1 MPARSRSAG
10 RGFSGI
16 SVPVVALVGVVLVSL
31 NLRTAVTS
39 LSPLLG
45 VIDAEIGLG
54 AAGMGLLGM
63 VPTAMFAVWGVLT
76 PVVLRRMGLEAL
88 TVLAMAA
95 AAIGQVLRAVAHDP
109 WVMGAGSLIALAG
122 MGIGNVVAPP
132 LVKKYFPR
140 HVAAVS
146 MAYITGLQLGTVV
159 PALVAVPVEEAAGWR
174 VSIGWWAA
182 LAVVAAIPW
191 VIEILRPGV
200 PTGVITPVDTASAGT
215 APADTADAVTATDP
229 AATDAAATASASAH
243 SAAAQPQRIRPWRSP
258 VGVAL
263 ALFFGTNSLS
273 TYAFFTWLP
282 AVAESIGMS
291 RAEGGLALAVY
302 SAIGLI
308 AALVVPWAAGRF
320 EDPYAVVVV
329 SVVAYLAGF
338 AGLLWAPG
346 VAPWLWICLLGVGPS
361 TFPLCLTLINLRT
374 RTEAGSAALSG
385 FAQGVGYTAACLGP
399 IVFGILLDGPG
410 LGAGLGFLTGVLAV
424 MTVVSRTAC
433 RPIMLE
439 DTLR

>member
-1 MPARSRSAG
+1 MTPRSPRASSRPGALA
-10 RGFSGI
+10 F
-16 SVPVVALVGVVLVSL
+16 PLAALVGVVLVSL

-76 PVVLRRMGLEAL
+76 PIVLRRVGLEIL
-88 TVLAMAA
+88 TVLAMVAA
-95 AAIGQVLRAVAHDP
+95 AVGQLIRAAAHDP

-174 VSIGWWAA
+174 VSIGWWAV

-191 VIEILRPGV
+191 IVEIVRPGT
-200 PTGVITPVDTASAGT
+200 PTDSPRATGSPR
-215 APADTADAVTATDP
+215 PADGSTGSAPTSAP
-229 AATDAAATASASAH
+229 GGSAATPTR
-243 SAAAQPQRIRPWRSP
+243 RIRPWRSP

-263 ALFFGTNSLS
+263 ALFFGTNSLC

-282 AVAESIGMS
+282 AVAESIGMT

-302 SAIGLI
+302 SAIGLV

-329 SVVAYLAGF
+329 SVVSYLAGF

-346 VAPWLWICLLGVGPS
+346 AAWVWICLLGVGPS

-374 RTEAGSAALSG
+374 RTQAGSAALSG
-385 FAQGVGYTAACLGP
+385 FSQGVGYTAASLGP
-399 IVFGILLDGPG
+399 LVFGMLFDGPG
-410 LGAGLGFLTGVLAV
+410 LGAGLAFLTVVLAI

-433 RPIMLE
+433 RPNMLE

>member
-1 MPARSRSAG
+1 MSPGSVRADARGGALA
-10 RGFSGI
+10 F
-16 SVPVVALVGVVLVSL
+16 PVVALVGVVLVSL

-54 AAGMGLLGM
+54 TGGMGLLGM
-63 VPTAMFAVWGVLT
+63 VPTAMFALWGVLT
-76 PVVLRRMGLEAL
+76 PIALRRSSLEML

-95 AAIGQVLRAVAHDP
+95 AAAGQVLRALADDP

-174 VSIGWWAA
+174 VSIGWWAV
-182 LAVVAAIPW
+182 LAVVAAVPW
-191 VIEILRPGV
+191 IVEILRR
-200 PTGVITPVDTASAGT
+200 DT
-215 APADTADAVTATDP
+215 VTAGPEAGRNGDGSTP
-229 AATDAAATASASAH
+229 TT
-243 SAAAQPQRIRPWRSP
+243 RIRPWRSP

-263 ALFFGTNSLS
+263 ALFFGTNSLC

-282 AVAESIGMS
+282 AVAETIGMTRS
-291 RAEGGLALAVY
+291 EAGFALAVY

-308 AALVVPWAAGRF
+308 SALVVPWVAGRF

-329 SVVAYLAGF
+329 AVVCSLAGF
-338 AGLLWAPG
+338 AGLLWAPDAA
-346 VAPWLWICLLGVGPS
+346 VWLWICLLGVGPS

-374 RTEAGSAALSG
+374 RTQAGSAALSG
-385 FAQGVGYTAACLGP
+385 FSQGVGYTAACLGP
-399 IVFGILLDGPG
+399 IVFGVLFSGPG
-410 LGAGLGFLTGVLAV
+410 LGAALAFLTVVLVV
-424 MTVVSRTAC
+424 MSVVARTAC
-433 RPIMLE
+433 RPRMLE

>member
-1 MPARSRSAG
+1 MTPRSPRASSRQGALA
-10 RGFSGI
+10 F
-16 SVPVVALVGVVLVSL
+16 PLVALVGVVLVSL

-76 PVVLRRMGLEAL
+76 PIVLRRVGLEML
-88 TVLAMAA
+88 TVLAMVAA
-95 AAIGQVLRAVAHDP
+95 AVGQLIRAAAHDP

-174 VSIGWWAA
+174 VSIGWWAV

-191 VIEILRPGV
+191 IVEIVRPGV
-200 PTGVITPVDTASAGT
+200 PTDSPRATGSPR
-215 APADTADAVTATDP
+215 PADGSTGSAPTSAP
-229 AATDAAATASASAH
+229 GGSAATPTR
-243 SAAAQPQRIRPWRSP
+243 RIRPWRSP

-263 ALFFGTNSLS
+263 ALFFGTNSLC

-282 AVAESIGMS
+282 AVAESIGMT

-302 SAIGLI
+302 SAIGLV

-329 SVVAYLAGF
+329 SVVSYLAGF

-346 VAPWLWICLLGVGPS
+346 AAWVWICLLGVGPS

-374 RTEAGSAALSG
+374 RTQAGSAALSG
-385 FAQGVGYTAACLGP
+385 FSQGVGYTAASLGP
-399 IVFGILLDGPG
+399 LVFGMLFDGPG
-410 LGAGLGFLTGVLAV
+410 LGAGLAFLTVVLAI

-433 RPIMLE
+433 RPNMLE

>member
-1 MPARSRSAG
+1 MNARSPRAG
-10 RGFSGI
+10 SRRGAVTF
-16 SVPVVALVGVVLVSL
+16 PLVAFVGVVLVSL

-54 AAGMGLLGM
+54 TAGMGLLGM
-63 VPTAMFAVWGVLT
+63 IPTLMFAVWGVIT
-76 PVVLRRMGLEAL
+76 PMVLRRVGLELL
-88 TVLAMAA
+88 TVLAMVAA
-95 AAIGQVLRAVAHDP
+95 AVGQVIRALAHDP
-109 WVMGAGSLIALAG
+109 WLMGAGSLVALAG

-174 VSIGWWAA
+174 VSIGWWAV
-182 LAVVAAIPW
+182 LAVVAAVPW
-191 VIEILRPGV
+191 VVEILRPG
-200 PTGVITPVDTASAGT
+200 TPIGAPRPAPDAVSAGGGSEA
-215 APADTADAVTATDP
+215 APAR
-229 AATDAAATASASAH
+229 
-243 SAAAQPQRIRPWRSP
+243 RIRPWRSP

-263 ALFFGTNSLS
+263 ALFFGTNSLC

-282 AVAESIGMS
+282 AVAESIGMT

-302 SAIGLI
+302 SAIGLV
-308 AALVVPWAAGRF
+308 AALAVPYIAGRF

-329 SVVAYLAGF
+329 SVVSYLGAF
-338 AGLLWAPG
+338 AGLLWAPDL
-346 VAPWLWICLLGVGPS
+346 APWLWICLLGVGPS

-374 RTEAGSAALSG
+374 RTQAGSAALSG
-385 FAQGVGYTAACLGP
+385 FSQGVGYTAACLGP
-399 IVFGILLDGPG
+399 IVFGVLFDGPG
-410 LGAGLGFLTGVLAV
+410 LASGLAFLTVVLLL
-424 MTVVSRTAC
+424 MLVVSRTAC
-433 RPIMLE
+433 RPNMLE

>member
-1 MPARSRSAG
+1 MNARSSD
-10 RGFSGI
+10 RGTGGGPLA
-16 SVPVVALVGVVLVSL
+16 VPLVALAGVVLVSL

-76 PVVLRRMGLEAL
+76 PVVLRRVGLEML
-88 TVLAMAA
+88 TVLAMLAA
-95 AAIGQVLRAVAHDP
+95 ALGQLVRAAAQDP
-109 WVMGAGSLIALAG
+109 FVMGIGSLVALAG

-182 LAVVAAIPW
+182 LAVVAAVPW
-191 VIEILRPGV
+191 VVEILRPGT
-200 PTGVITPVDTASAGT
+200 PTRSLRTTAEGTPGASPAT
-215 APADTADAVTATDP
+215 APATAP
-229 AATDAAATASASAH
+229 A
-243 SAAAQPQRIRPWRSP
+243 QRIRPWRSP

-263 ALFFGTNSLS
+263 ALFFGTNSLC

-282 AVAESIGMS
+282 AVAESIGMT

-302 SAIGLI
+302 SAIGLV
-308 AALVVPWAAGRF
+308 AALVVPWVAGRF

-329 SVVAYLAGF
+329 SVVSYLAGF

-374 RTEAGSAALSG
+374 RTQAGSAALSG
-385 FAQGVGYTAACLGP
+385 FSQGVGYTAACLGP
-399 IVFGILLDGPG
+399 IVFGVLLDGPG
-410 LGAGLGFLTGVLAV
+410 LATGLGFLTVVLAV
-424 MTVVSRTAC
+424 MTVVSRKVC
-433 RPIMLE
+433 RPVMLE

>member
-1 MPARSRSAG
+1 MSPDAPRTAALRETVAFPA
-10 RGFSGI
+10 
-16 SVPVVALVGVVLVSL
+16 VALVGVILVSL

-54 AAGMGLLGM
+54 ASGMGLLGM
-63 VPTAMFAVWGVLT
+63 VPTAMFAAWGVLT
-76 PVVLRRMGLEAL
+76 PIVLRRWGLEAV
-88 TVLAMAA
+88 TVAAMGAA
-95 AAIGQVLRAVAHDP
+95 AAGQVIRALAHDP
-109 WVMGAGSLIALAG
+109 WIMGAGSLIALAG

-182 LAVVAAIPW
+182 LAVVAAVPW
-191 VIEILRPGV
+191 IVQILRPGV
-200 PTGVITPVDTASAGT
+200 PTGTPGSGAGSGTGSAGST
-215 APADTADAVTATDP
+215 TPA
-229 AATDAAATASASAH
+229 
-243 SAAAQPQRIRPWRSP
+243 QKIRPWRSP

-263 ALFFGTNSLS
+263 ALFFGTNSLC

-282 AVAESIGMS
+282 AVAESIGMT

-302 SAIGLI
+302 SAIGLV

-320 EDPYAVVVV
+320 EDPYPVVVV

-338 AGLLWAPG
+338 AGLLWAPD
-346 VAPWLWICLLGVGPS
+346 VAPWVWICLLGVGPS

-374 RTEAGSAALSG
+374 RTQAGSAALSG
-385 FAQGVGYTAACLGP
+385 FSQGVGYTAACLGP
-399 IVFGILLDGPG
+399 IVFGVLLDGPG
-410 LGAGLGFLTGVLAV
+410 LAAGIGFLTAVLAV

-433 RPIMLE
+433 RPVMLE

>member
-1 MPARSRSAG
+1 MNGRSSRAG
-10 RGFSGI
+10 SPSGALAF
-16 SVPVVALVGVVLVSL
+16 PVVALLGVVLVSL

-54 AAGMGLLGM
+54 TGGMGLLGM
-63 VPTAMFAVWGVLT
+63 VPTAMFALWGVLT
-76 PVVLRRMGLEAL
+76 PIVLRRMGLELL
-88 TVLAMAA
+88 TVLAMTAA
-95 AAIGQVLRAVAHDP
+95 AAGQVLRALAHDP
-109 WVMGAGSLIALAG
+109 WVMGVGSLVALAG

-174 VSIGWWAA
+174 VSIGWWAV
-182 LAVVAAIPW
+182 LAMVAAVPW
-191 VIEILRPGV
+191 VVEILRG
-200 PTGVITPVDTASAGT
+200 GSDTAGPPAVGAVGGT
-215 APADTADAVTATDP
+215 GPA
-229 AATDAAATASASAH
+229 
-243 SAAAQPQRIRPWRSP
+243 QRVRPWRSP
-258 VGVAL
+258 VGLAL
-263 ALFFGTNSLS
+263 ALFFGTNSLC

-282 AVAESIGMS
+282 AVAESIGMT

-320 EDPYAVVVV
+320 EDPYPVVVV
-329 SVVAYLAGF
+329 SVVCYLAGF

-346 VAPWLWICLLGVGPS
+346 AAPWVWICLLGVGPS

-374 RTEAGSAALSG
+374 RTQAGSAALSG
-385 FAQGVGYTAACLGP
+385 FSQGVGYTAASLGP
-399 IVFGILLDGPG
+399 LVFGFLLSGPG
-410 LGAGLGFLTGVLAV
+410 LGGGLAFLTVVLAV
-424 MTVVSRTAC
+424 MCVVGRIAC
-433 RPIMLE
+433 RPRMLE

>member
-1 MPARSRSAG
+1 MNARSPRAG
-10 RGFSGI
+10 SRRGAVTF
-16 SVPVVALVGVVLVSL
+16 PLVAFVGVVLVSL

-54 AAGMGLLGM
+54 TAGMGLLGM
-63 VPTAMFAVWGVLT
+63 IPTLMFAVWGVIT
-76 PVVLRRMGLEAL
+76 PMVLRRVGLELL
-88 TVLAMAA
+88 TVLAMVAA
-95 AAIGQVLRAVAHDP
+95 AVGQVIRALAHDP
-109 WVMGAGSLIALAG
+109 WLMGAGSLVALAG

-174 VSIGWWAA
+174 VSIGWWAV
-182 LAVVAAIPW
+182 LAVIAAVPW
-191 VIEILRPGV
+191 VVEILRPGTPTDAGAPATGA
-200 PTGVITPVDTASAGT
+200 PTGDPRPATGEASAGGGAGAATAT
-215 APADTADAVTATDP
+215 APAR
-229 AATDAAATASASAH
+229 
-243 SAAAQPQRIRPWRSP
+243 RIRPWRSP

-263 ALFFGTNSLS
+263 ALFFGTNSLC

-282 AVAESIGMS
+282 AVAESIGMT

-302 SAIGLI
+302 SAIGLV
-308 AALVVPWAAGRF
+308 AALAVPYIAGRF

-329 SVVAYLAGF
+329 SVVSYLGAF
-338 AGLLWAPG
+338 AGLLWAPDL
-346 VAPWLWICLLGVGPS
+346 APWLWICLLGVGPS

-374 RTEAGSAALSG
+374 RTQAGSAALSG
-385 FAQGVGYTAACLGP
+385 FSQGVGYTAACLGP
-399 IVFGILLDGPG
+399 IVFGVLFDGPG
-410 LGAGLGFLTGVLAV
+410 LASGLAFLTVVLLL
-424 MTVVSRTAC
+424 MLVVSRTAC
-433 RPIMLE
+433 RPTMLE

>member
-1 MPARSRSAG
+1 MTPRSPRASSRQGALA
-10 RGFSGI
+10 F
-16 SVPVVALVGVVLVSL
+16 PLVALVGVVLVSL

-76 PVVLRRMGLEAL
+76 PIVLRRVGLEML
-88 TVLAMAA
+88 TVLAMVAA
-95 AAIGQVLRAVAHDP
+95 AVGQLIRAAAHDP

-174 VSIGWWAA
+174 VSIGWWAV

-191 VIEILRPGV
+191 IVEVVRPGV
-200 PTGVITPVDTASAGT
+200 PTDSPRATGSPR
-215 APADTADAVTATDP
+215 PADGSTGSAPTSAPTSAP
-229 AATDAAATASASAH
+229 GGSAATPTR
-243 SAAAQPQRIRPWRSP
+243 RIRPWRSP

-263 ALFFGTNSLS
+263 ALFFGTNSLC

-282 AVAESIGMS
+282 AVAESIGMT

-329 SVVAYLAGF
+329 SVVSYLAGF

-346 VAPWLWICLLGVGPS
+346 AAWVWICLLGVGPS

-374 RTEAGSAALSG
+374 RTQAGSAALSG
-385 FAQGVGYTAACLGP
+385 FSQGVGYTAASLGP
-399 IVFGILLDGPG
+399 LVFGMLFDGPG
-410 LGAGLGFLTGVLAV
+410 LGAGLAFLTVVLAI

-433 RPIMLE
+433 RPNMLE

>member
-1 MPARSRSAG
+1 MNTRSPRAG
-10 RGFSGI
+10 SRRDAVTF
-16 SVPVVALVGVVLVSL
+16 PLVAFVGVVLVSL

-63 VPTAMFAVWGVLT
+63 IPTLMFAVWGVLT
-76 PVVLRRMGLEAL
+76 PMVLRRVGLELL
-88 TVLAMAA
+88 TVLAMIAA
-95 AAIGQVLRAVAHDP
+95 AVGQVIRALAHDP
-109 WVMGAGSLIALAG
+109 WLMGAGSLVALAG

-174 VSIGWWAA
+174 VSIGWWAV
-182 LAVVAAIPW
+182 LAVVATVPW
-191 VIEILRPGV
+191 VVEILRPGT
-200 PTGVITPVDTASAGT
+200 PTDAPRPAAGT
-215 APADTADAVTATDP
+215 PTDAPRPAAGTPTAAAPAR
-229 AATDAAATASASAH
+229 
-243 SAAAQPQRIRPWRSP
+243 RIRPWRSP

-263 ALFFGTNSLS
+263 ALFFGTNSLC

-282 AVAESIGMS
+282 AVAESIGMT

-302 SAIGLI
+302 SAIGLV
-308 AALVVPWAAGRF
+308 AALAVPYIAGRF

-329 SVVAYLAGF
+329 SVVSYLGAF
-338 AGLLWAPG
+338 AGLLWAPDL
-346 VAPWLWICLLGVGPS
+346 APWLWICLLGVGPS

-374 RTEAGSAALSG
+374 RTQAGSAALSG
-385 FAQGVGYTAACLGP
+385 FSQGVGYTAACLGP
-399 IVFGILLDGPG
+399 IVFGMLLDGPG
-410 LGAGLGFLTGVLAV
+410 LASGLAFLTVVLLL
-424 MTVVSRTAC
+424 MLIVSRTAC
-433 RPIMLE
+433 RPNMLE

>member
-1 MPARSRSAG
+1 MTPRSPRASSRQGALA
-10 RGFSGI
+10 F
-16 SVPVVALVGVVLVSL
+16 PLVALVGVVLVSL

-76 PVVLRRMGLEAL
+76 PIVLRRVGLEML
-88 TVLAMAA
+88 TVLAMVAA
-95 AAIGQVLRAVAHDP
+95 AVGQLIRAAAHDP

-174 VSIGWWAA
+174 VSIGWWAV

-191 VIEILRPGV
+191 IVEVVRPGV
-200 PTGVITPVDTASAGT
+200 PTDSPRATGSPR
-215 APADTADAVTATDP
+215 PADGSTGSAPTSAPTSAP
-229 AATDAAATASASAH
+229 GGSAATPT
-243 SAAAQPQRIRPWRSP
+243 RRLRPWRSP

-263 ALFFGTNSLS
+263 ALFFGTNSLC

-282 AVAESIGMS
+282 AVAESIGMT

-302 SAIGLI
+302 SAIGLV

-329 SVVAYLAGF
+329 SVVSYLAGF

-346 VAPWLWICLLGVGPS
+346 AAWVWICLLGVGPS

-374 RTEAGSAALSG
+374 RTQAGSAALSG
-385 FAQGVGYTAACLGP
+385 FSQGVGYTAASLGP
-399 IVFGILLDGPG
+399 LVFGMLFDGPG
-410 LGAGLGFLTGVLAV
+410 LGAGLAFLTVVLAI

-433 RPIMLE
+433 RPNMLE

>member
-1 MPARSRSAG
+1 MSSRPGNAAQRSG
-10 RGFSGI
+10 RVA
-16 SVPVVALVGVVLVSL
+16 VPVMALVGVILVSL

-39 LSPLLG
+39 ISPLLS

-76 PVVLRRMGLEAL
+76 PIALRRVGLEAL
-88 TVLAMAA
+88 TIVAMAA
-95 AAIGQVLRAVAHDP
+95 AAIGQLVRAVAHDP
-109 WVMGAGSLIALAG
+109 WVMGAGSIIALAG

-140 HVAAVS
+140 HVATVS

-174 VSIGWWAA
+174 VSIGWWAV
-182 LAVVAAIPW
+182 LAVVAAVPW
-191 VIEILRPGV
+191 VIEVVRPGT
-200 PTGVITPVDTASAGT
+200 PTGSPPGATGATGDATSAT
-215 APADTADAVTATDP
+215 P
-229 AATDAAATASASAH
+229 AATPAATPGGATGGAPGAPGG
-243 SAAAQPQRIRPWRSP
+243 AVATAPQRIRPWRSP
-258 VGVAL
+258 VGIAL
-263 ALFFGTNSLS
+263 ALFFGTNSLG

-282 AVAESIGMS
+282 AVAESIGMT

-308 AALVVPWAAGRF
+308 AALVVPFVAGRVD
-320 EDPYAVVVV
+320 DPYIVVVV
-329 SVVAYLAGF
+329 SVASYLAGF
-338 AGLLWAPG
+338 AGLLWAPDL
-346 VAPWLWICLLGVGPS
+346 APWVWICLLGVGPS

-385 FAQGVGYTAACLGP
+385 FSQGVGYTAACLGP
-399 IVFGILLDGPG
+399 IVFGMLLDGPG
-410 LGAGLGFLTGVLAV
+410 LGAGLGFLTAVLAV
-424 MTVVSRTAC
+424 MTVVARTAC
-433 RPIMLE
+433 RPVMLE

>member
-1 MPARSRSAG
+1 MTPRSPRASSRQGALA
-10 RGFSGI
+10 F
-16 SVPVVALVGVVLVSL
+16 PLVALVGVVLVSL

-76 PVVLRRMGLEAL
+76 PIVLRRVGLEML
-88 TVLAMAA
+88 TVLAMVAA
-95 AAIGQVLRAVAHDP
+95 AVGQLIRAAAHDP

-174 VSIGWWAA
+174 VSIGWWAV

-191 VIEILRPGV
+191 IVEVVRPGV
-200 PTGVITPVDTASAGT
+200 PTDSPRATGSPRPAGG
-215 APADTADAVTATDP
+215 PTD
-229 AATDAAATASASAH
+229 
-243 SAAAQPQRIRPWRSP
+243 SAAASAPDGSAATPTRRIRPWRSP

-263 ALFFGTNSLS
+263 ALFFGTNSLC

-282 AVAESIGMS
+282 AVAESIGMT

-302 SAIGLI
+302 SAIGLV

-329 SVVAYLAGF
+329 SVVSYLAGF

-346 VAPWLWICLLGVGPS
+346 AAWVWICLLGVGPS

-374 RTEAGSAALSG
+374 RTQAGSAALSG
-385 FAQGVGYTAACLGP
+385 FSQGVGYTAASLGP
-399 IVFGILLDGPG
+399 LVFGMLFDGPG
-410 LGAGLGFLTGVLAV
+410 LGAGLAFLTVVLAI

-433 RPIMLE
+433 RPNMLE

>member
-1 MPARSRSAG
+1 MSPDAPRTAALRETVA
-10 RGFSGI
+10 F
-16 SVPVVALVGVVLVSL
+16 PVVALVGVILVSL

-54 AAGMGLLGM
+54 ASGMGLLGM
-63 VPTAMFAVWGVLT
+63 VPTAMFAAWGVLT
-76 PVVLRRMGLEAL
+76 PIVLRRWGLEAV
-88 TVLAMAA
+88 TVAAMGAA
-95 AAIGQVLRAVAHDP
+95 AAGQVIRALAHDP
-109 WVMGAGSLIALAG
+109 WIMGAGSLIALAG

-182 LAVVAAIPW
+182 LAVVAAVPW
-191 VIEILRPGV
+191 IVQILRPGV
-200 PTGVITPVDTASAGT
+200 PTGTPGSGAGSGTGSAGST
-215 APADTADAVTATDP
+215 TPA
-229 AATDAAATASASAH
+229 
-243 SAAAQPQRIRPWRSP
+243 QKIRPWRSP

-263 ALFFGTNSLS
+263 ALFFGTNSLC

-282 AVAESIGMS
+282 AVAESIGMT

-302 SAIGLI
+302 SAIGLV

-320 EDPYAVVVV
+320 EDPYPVVVV

-338 AGLLWAPG
+338 AGLLWAPD
-346 VAPWLWICLLGVGPS
+346 VAPWVWICLLGVGPS

-374 RTEAGSAALSG
+374 RTQAGSAALSG
-385 FAQGVGYTAACLGP
+385 FSQGVGYTAACLGP
-399 IVFGILLDGPG
+399 IVFGVLLDGPG
-410 LGAGLGFLTGVLAV
+410 LAAGIGFLTAVLAV

-433 RPIMLE
+433 RPVMLE

>member
-1 MPARSRSAG
+1 MSPGAPRTDSLRDAVA
-10 RGFSGI
+10 F
-16 SVPVVALVGVVLVSL
+16 PVVALVGVILVSL

-54 AAGMGLLGM
+54 SSGMGLLGM
-63 VPTAMFAVWGVLT
+63 VPTAMFAAWGVLT
-76 PVVLRRMGLEAL
+76 PIVLRRWGLEAV
-88 TVLAMAA
+88 TVVAMVAA
-95 AAIGQVLRAVAHDP
+95 AVGQVVRALAHDP

-146 MAYITGLQLGTVV
+146 MVYITGLQLGTVV

-182 LAVVAAIPW
+182 LAVVAAVPW
-191 VIEILRPGV
+191 IVQILRPGV
-200 PTGVITPVDTASAGT
+200 RTGTPGAGTGSGTGAGSAG
-215 APADTADAVTATDP
+215 
-229 AATDAAATASASAH
+229 SAM
-243 SAAAQPQRIRPWRSP
+243 PVERIRPWRSP

-263 ALFFGTNSLS
+263 ALFFGTNSLC

-282 AVAESIGMS
+282 AVAESIGMT

-302 SAIGLI
+302 SAIGLV

-320 EDPYAVVVV
+320 EDPYPVVVV

-346 VAPWLWICLLGVGPS
+346 VAPWVWICLLGVGPS

-374 RTEAGSAALSG
+374 RTQAGSAALSG

-399 IVFGILLDGPG
+399 IVFGMLLDGPG
-410 LGAGLGFLTGVLAV
+410 LAAGIGFLTVVLAV

-433 RPIMLE
+433 RPVMLE

>member
-1 MPARSRSAG
+1 MVAT
-10 RGFSGI
+10 
-16 SVPVVALVGVVLVSL
+16 PVLALVGVVLVSL

-54 AAGMGLLGM
+54 AVGMGLLGM
-63 VPTAMFAVWGVLT
+63 IPTAMFAVWGVLT
-76 PVVLRRMGLEAL
+76 PLVLRRMGLEAV
-88 TVLAMAA
+88 TVVAMAA
-95 AAIGQVLRAVAHDP
+95 AAVGQVIRAVAQDP
-109 WVMGAGSLIALAG
+109 WVMGAGSIIALAG

-140 HVAAVS
+140 HVALVS

-174 VSIGWWAA
+174 VSIGWWAV

-191 VIEILRPGV
+191 VIEILKPG
-200 PTGVITPVDTASAGT
+200 TPALIAADADAG
-215 APADTADAVTATDP
+215 APADSGSPADAGP
-229 AATDAAATASASAH
+229 AAGPTGPAAAT
-243 SAAAQPQRIRPWRSP
+243 PQRIRPWRSP

-308 AALVVPWAAGRF
+308 AALLVPWVAGRF

-329 SVVAYLAGF
+329 SVAAYLAGF

-399 IVFGILLDGPG
+399 IVFGMLLDGPG
-410 LGAGLGFLTGVLAV
+410 LAAGLGFLTAVLAV

>member
-1 MPARSRSAG
+1 MTPRSPRASSRQGALA
-10 RGFSGI
+10 F
-16 SVPVVALVGVVLVSL
+16 PLVALVGVVLVSL

-76 PVVLRRMGLEAL
+76 PIVLRRVGLEML
-88 TVLAMAA
+88 TVLAMVAA
-95 AAIGQVLRAVAHDP
+95 AVGQLIRAAAHDP

-159 PALVAVPVEEAAGWR
+159 PALVAVPVDEAAGWR
-174 VSIGWWAA
+174 VSIGWWAV

-191 VIEILRPGV
+191 IVEVVRPGV
-200 PTGVITPVDTASAGT
+200 PTDSPRATGSPR
-215 APADTADAVTATDP
+215 PADGSTGSAPTSAPTSAP
-229 AATDAAATASASAH
+229 GGSAATPTR
-243 SAAAQPQRIRPWRSP
+243 RIRPWRSP

-263 ALFFGTNSLS
+263 ALFFGTNSLC

-282 AVAESIGMS
+282 AVAESIGMT

-302 SAIGLI
+302 SAIGLV

-329 SVVAYLAGF
+329 SVVSYLAGF

-346 VAPWLWICLLGVGPS
+346 AAWVWICLLGVGPS

-374 RTEAGSAALSG
+374 RTQAGSAALSG
-385 FAQGVGYTAACLGP
+385 FSQGVGYTAASLGP
-399 IVFGILLDGPG
+399 LVFGMLFDGPG
-410 LGAGLGFLTGVLAV
+410 LGAGLAFLTVVLAI

-433 RPIMLE
+433 RPNMLE

>member
-1 MPARSRSAG
+1 MAT
-10 RGFSGI
+10 
-16 SVPVVALVGVVLVSL
+16 PVLALVGVVLVSL

-54 AAGMGLLGM
+54 AVGMGLLGM
-63 VPTAMFAVWGVLT
+63 IPTAMFAVWGVLT
-76 PVVLRRMGLEAL
+76 PLVLRRMGLEAV
-88 TVLAMAA
+88 TVVAMAA
-95 AAIGQVLRAVAHDP
+95 AAVGQVIRAVAQDP
-109 WVMGAGSLIALAG
+109 WVMGAGSIIALAG

-140 HVAAVS
+140 HVALVS

-174 VSIGWWAA
+174 VSIGWWAV

-191 VIEILRPGV
+191 VIEILKPG
-200 PTGVITPVDTASAGT
+200 TPALTAADAG
-215 APADTADAVTATDP
+215 APADSGSPADAGP
-229 AATDAAATASASAH
+229 AAGSAGPVAGPTGPAAAT
-243 SAAAQPQRIRPWRSP
+243 PQRIRPWRSP

-308 AALVVPWAAGRF
+308 AALLVPWVAGRF

-329 SVVAYLAGF
+329 SVAAYLAGF

-399 IVFGILLDGPG
+399 IVFGMLLDGPG
-410 LGAGLGFLTGVLAV
+410 LAAGLGFLTAVLAV

>member
-1 MPARSRSAG
+1 MSPRAQRTDSL
-10 RGFSGI
+10 RGAVAF
-16 SVPVVALVGVVLVSL
+16 PVVALVGVILVSL

-54 AAGMGLLGM
+54 ASGMGLLGM
-63 VPTAMFAVWGVLT
+63 VPTAMFAAWGVLT
-76 PVVLRRMGLEAL
+76 PLVLRRWGLEAV
-88 TVLAMAA
+88 TVAAMVAA
-95 AAIGQVLRAVAHDP
+95 AAGQAIRALAHDP
-109 WVMGAGSLIALAG
+109 WLMGAGSLVALAG

-182 LAVVAAIPW
+182 LAVVAAVPW
-191 VIEILRPGV
+191 IVQILRPGV
-200 PTGVITPVDTASAGT
+200 RTGTPGAG
-215 APADTADAVTATDP
+215 AGP
-229 AATDAAATASASAH
+229 AATGAP
-243 SAAAQPQRIRPWRSP
+243 AQKIRPWRSP

-263 ALFFGTNSLS
+263 ALFFGTNSLC

-282 AVAESIGMS
+282 AVAESIGMT

-302 SAIGLI
+302 SAIGLV

-320 EDPYAVVVV
+320 EDPYPVVVI

-346 VAPWLWICLLGVGPS
+346 VAPWVWICLLGVGPS

-374 RTEAGSAALSG
+374 RTQAGSAALSG
-385 FAQGVGYTAACLGP
+385 FSQGVGYTAACLGP
-399 IVFGILLDGPG
+399 IVFGMLLDGPG
-410 LGAGLGFLTGVLAV
+410 LAAGLGFLTVVLAV
-424 MTVVSRTAC
+424 MMVVARTAC
-433 RPIMLE
+433 RPVMLE

>member
-1 MPARSRSAG
+1 MSAEPRDTRRRSRA
-10 RGFSGI
+10 
-16 SVPVVALVGVVLVSL
+16 VATPVLALIGVVFVSL

-54 AAGMGLLGM
+54 AVGMGLLGM
-63 VPTAMFAVWGVLT
+63 IPTAMFAVWGVLT
-76 PVVLRRMGLEAL
+76 PLVLRRMGLEAV
-88 TVLAMAA
+88 TVVAMAA
-95 AAIGQVLRAVAHDP
+95 AAIGQVVRAVAQDP
-109 WVMGAGSLIALAG
+109 WVMGTGSIIALAG

-140 HVAAVS
+140 HVALVS

-174 VSIGWWAA
+174 VSIGWWAV

-191 VIEILRPGV
+191 VIEILKPG
-200 PTGVITPVDTASAGT
+200 TPALIAADAG
-215 APADTADAVTATDP
+215 APADSGSPADAGPTAGPTGP
-229 AATDAAATASASAH
+229 AAAT
-243 SAAAQPQRIRPWRSP
+243 PQRIRPWRSP

-308 AALVVPWAAGRF
+308 AALLVPWVAGRF

-346 VAPWLWICLLGVGPS
+346 AAPWLWICLLGVGPS

-385 FAQGVGYTAACLGP
+385 FAQGVGYTAASLGP

-410 LGAGLGFLTGVLAV
+410 LAAGLGFLTVVIAV

>member
-1 MPARSRSAG
+1 MTPRAERTDSSRGAVS
-10 RGFSGI
+10 F
-16 SVPVVALVGVVLVSL
+16 PVVALVGVILVSL

-45 VIDAEIGLG
+45 VIDAEVGLG
-54 AAGMGLLGM
+54 TAGMGLLGM
-63 VPTAMFAVWGVLT
+63 VPTVMFAAWGVLT
-76 PVVLRRMGLEAL
+76 PLVVRRWSLETVTVAAMG
-88 TVLAMAA
+88 AA
-95 AAIGQVLRAVAHDP
+95 AAGQVVRALANEP
-109 WVMGAGSLIALAG
+109 GVMVGGSLIALAG

-146 MAYITGLQLGTVV
+146 MVYITGLQLGTVV

-174 VSIGWWAA
+174 VSIGWWAV
-182 LAVVAAIPW
+182 LAVIAAMPW
-191 VIEILRPGV
+191 VVQILRPGV
-200 PTGVITPVDTASAGT
+200 PTGTPDAEAGPTDTRT
-215 APADTADAVTATDP
+215 PA
-229 AATDAAATASASAH
+229 
-243 SAAAQPQRIRPWRSP
+243 QKIRPWRSP

-263 ALFFGTNSLS
+263 ALFFGTNSLC

-282 AVAESIGMS
+282 AVAESIGMT

-302 SAIGLI
+302 SAIGLV

-320 EDPYAVVVV
+320 EDPYPVVVI
-329 SVVAYLAGF
+329 SVLAYLAGF
-338 AGLLWAPG
+338 AGLLWAPE
-346 VAPWLWICLLGVGPS
+346 VAPWVWICLLGVGPS

-374 RTEAGSAALSG
+374 RTQAGSAALSG
-385 FAQGVGYTAACLGP
+385 FSQGVGYTAASLGP

-410 LGAGLGFLTGVLAV
+410 LAAGIGFLTAVLAV
-424 MTVVSRTAC
+424 MMVVARTAC
-433 RPIMLE
+433 RPVMLE

>member
-1 MPARSRSAG
+1 MSRRSSRAVSP
-10 RGFSGI
+10 SGTLAF
-16 SVPVVALVGVVLVSL
+16 PVVALLGVVLVSL

-54 AAGMGLLGM
+54 AGGMGLLGM
-63 VPTAMFAVWGVLT
+63 VPTAMFALWGVLT
-76 PVVLRRMGLEAL
+76 PVVLRRTGLEVL
-88 TVLAMAA
+88 TVLAMTAA
-95 AAIGQVLRAVAHDP
+95 AAGQILRAFAHDP
-109 WVMGAGSLIALAG
+109 WVMGAGSLVALAG

-159 PALVAVPVEEAAGWR
+159 PALVAVPVDEVAGWR
-174 VSIGWWAA
+174 VSIGWWAV
-182 LAVVAAIPW
+182 LAIVAAVPW
-191 VIEILRPGV
+191 VIEILRGGSDPGGS
-200 PTGVITPVDTASAGT
+200 TTAGSTSAGST
-215 APADTADAVTATDP
+215 SAGSAPAGSSRATTVVGGSGP
-229 AATDAAATASASAH
+229 AH
-243 SAAAQPQRIRPWRSP
+243 RVRVWRSP

-263 ALFFGTNSLS
+263 ALFFGTNSLC

-282 AVAESIGMS
+282 AVAESIGMT

-320 EDPYAVVVV
+320 EDPYPVVVV
-329 SVVAYLAGF
+329 SVVCYLAGF

-346 VAPWLWICLLGVGPS
+346 AAPWLWICLLGVGPS

-374 RTEAGSAALSG
+374 RTQAGSAALSG
-385 FAQGVGYTAACLGP
+385 FSQGVGYTAASLGP
-399 IVFGILLDGPG
+399 VVFGLLLSGPG
-410 LGAGLGFLTGVLAV
+410 LGGGLAFLTVVLAV
-424 MTVVSRTAC
+424 MCVVGRIAC
-433 RPIMLE
+433 RPRMLE

>member
-1 MPARSRSAG
+1 MSAEPRDTRRRSRA
-10 RGFSGI
+10 
-16 SVPVVALVGVVLVSL
+16 VATPVLALIGVVFVSL

-54 AAGMGLLGM
+54 AVGMGLLGM
-63 VPTAMFAVWGVLT
+63 IPTAMFAVWGVLT
-76 PVVLRRMGLEAL
+76 PLVLRRMGLEAV
-88 TVLAMAA
+88 TVVAMAA
-95 AAIGQVLRAVAHDP
+95 AAIGQVVRAVAQDP
-109 WVMGAGSLIALAG
+109 WVMGAGSIIALAG

-140 HVAAVS
+140 HVALVS

-174 VSIGWWAA
+174 VSIGWWAV
-182 LAVVAAIPW
+182 LAVVAAVPW
-191 VIEILRPGV
+191 VIELLRPG
-200 PTGVITPVDTASAGT
+200 TPVLTPAGAGSAAGPAGSDAASA
-215 APADTADAVTATDP
+215 DP
-229 AATDAAATASASAH
+229 ASGAAAP
-243 SAAAQPQRIRPWRSP
+243 PQRIRPWRSP

-263 ALFFGTNSLS
+263 ALFFGANSLS

-308 AALVVPWAAGRF
+308 AALVVPWVAGRF

-346 VAPWLWICLLGVGPS
+346 AAPWLWICLLGVGPS

-385 FAQGVGYTAACLGP
+385 FAQGVGYTAASLGP

-410 LGAGLGFLTGVLAV
+410 LAAGLGFLTVVIAV

>member
-1 MPARSRSAG
+1 MTPRSPRASSRQGALA
-10 RGFSGI
+10 F
-16 SVPVVALVGVVLVSL
+16 PLVALVGVVLVSL

-76 PVVLRRMGLEAL
+76 PIVLRRVGLEML
-88 TVLAMAA
+88 TVLAMVAA
-95 AAIGQVLRAVAHDP
+95 AVGQLIRAAAHDP

-174 VSIGWWAA
+174 VSIGWWAV

-191 VIEILRPGV
+191 IVEVVRPGV
-200 PTGVITPVDTASAGT
+200 PTDSPRATGSPR
-215 APADTADAVTATDP
+215 PADGSTGSAPTSAP
-229 AATDAAATASASAH
+229 GGSAATPTR
-243 SAAAQPQRIRPWRSP
+243 RIRPWRSP

-263 ALFFGTNSLS
+263 ALFFGTNSLC

-282 AVAESIGMS
+282 AVAESIGMT

-329 SVVAYLAGF
+329 SVVSYLAGF

-346 VAPWLWICLLGVGPS
+346 AAWVWICLLGVGPS

-374 RTEAGSAALSG
+374 RTQAGSAALSG
-385 FAQGVGYTAACLGP
+385 FSQGVGYTAASLGP
-399 IVFGILLDGPG
+399 LVFGMLFDGPG
-410 LGAGLGFLTGVLAV
+410 LGAGLAFLTVVLAI

-433 RPIMLE
+433 RPNMLE

>member
-1 MPARSRSAG
+1 MTPRSPRASSRQGALA
-10 RGFSGI
+10 F
-16 SVPVVALVGVVLVSL
+16 PLVALVGVVLVSL

-76 PVVLRRMGLEAL
+76 PIVLRRVGLEML
-88 TVLAMAA
+88 TVLAMVAA
-95 AAIGQVLRAVAHDP
+95 AVGQLIRAAAHDP

-174 VSIGWWAA
+174 VSIGWWAV

-191 VIEILRPGV
+191 IVEIVRPGV
-200 PTGVITPVDTASAGT
+200 HTDSPRATGSPRPAGGPTD
-215 APADTADAVTATDP
+215 
-229 AATDAAATASASAH
+229 
-243 SAAAQPQRIRPWRSP
+243 SAAASAPDGSAATPTRRIRPWRSP

-263 ALFFGTNSLS
+263 ALFFGTNSLC

-282 AVAESIGMS
+282 AVAESIGMT

-329 SVVAYLAGF
+329 SVVSYLAGF

-346 VAPWLWICLLGVGPS
+346 AAWVWICLLGVGPS

-374 RTEAGSAALSG
+374 RTQAGSAALSG
-385 FAQGVGYTAACLGP
+385 FSQGVGYTAASLGP
-399 IVFGILLDGPG
+399 LVFGMLFDGPG
-410 LGAGLGFLTGVLAV
+410 LGAGLAFLTVVLAI

-433 RPIMLE
+433 RPNMLE

>member
-1 MPARSRSAG
+1 MPARSG
-10 RGFSGI
+10 NERGSRALA
-16 SVPVVALVGVVLVSL
+16 VPVMALIGVILVSL

-39 LSPLLG
+39 ISPLLG

-63 VPTAMFAVWGVLT
+63 VPTLMFAVWGVLT
-76 PVVLRRMGLEAL
+76 PIALRRMGLEML
-88 TVLAMAA
+88 TIVAMAA
-95 AAIGQVLRAVAHDP
+95 AAIGQLVRALAHDP

-191 VIEILRPGV
+191 VVEILRPGV
-200 PTGVITPVDTASAGT
+200 PS
-215 APADTADAVTATDP
+215 DP
-229 AATDAAATASASAH
+229 PISGSG
-243 SAAAQPQRIRPWRSP
+243 SAASPAVRIRPWRSP
-258 VGVAL
+258 VGLAL
-263 ALFFGTNSLS
+263 ALFFGTNSLC

-282 AVAESIGMS
+282 AVAESIGMT

-308 AALVVPWAAGRF
+308 AALLVPWVAGRVD
-320 EDPYAVVVV
+320 DPYVVVVV
-329 SVVAYLAGF
+329 SVVSYLAGF

-346 VAPWLWICLLGVGPS
+346 AAPWLWICLLGVGPS

-374 RTEAGSAALSG
+374 RTQAGSAALSG
-385 FAQGVGYTAACLGP
+385 FSQGVGYTAACLGP
-399 IVFGILLDGPG
+399 IVFGMLLNGPG
-410 LGAGLGFLTGVLAV
+410 LAAGIGFLTVVLAL
-424 MTVVSRTAC
+424 MMVVARTAC

>member
-1 MPARSRSAG
+1 MTPRSPRASSRQGALA
-10 RGFSGI
+10 F
-16 SVPVVALVGVVLVSL
+16 PLVALVGVVLVSL

-76 PVVLRRMGLEAL
+76 PIVLRRVGLEML
-88 TVLAMAA
+88 TVLAMVAA
-95 AAIGQVLRAVAHDP
+95 AVGQLIRAAAHDP

-174 VSIGWWAA
+174 VSIGWWAV

-191 VIEILRPGV
+191 IVEMVRPGV
-200 PTGVITPVDTASAGT
+200 PTDSPRATGSPRPAGG
-215 APADTADAVTATDP
+215 PTDGP
-229 AATDAAATASASAH
+229 TD
-243 SAAAQPQRIRPWRSP
+243 SAAASAPDGSAATPTRRIRPWRSP

-263 ALFFGTNSLS
+263 ALFFGTNSLC

-282 AVAESIGMS
+282 AVAESIGMT

-302 SAIGLI
+302 SAIGLV

-329 SVVAYLAGF
+329 SVVSYLAGF

-346 VAPWLWICLLGVGPS
+346 AAWVWICLLGVGPS

-374 RTEAGSAALSG
+374 RTQAGSAALSG
-385 FAQGVGYTAACLGP
+385 FSQGVGYTAASLGP
-399 IVFGILLDGPG
+399 LVFGMLFDGPG
-410 LGAGLGFLTGVLAV
+410 LVAGLAFLTVVLAI

-433 RPIMLE
+433 RPNMLE

>member
-1 MPARSRSAG
+1 MTPRSPRASSRQGALA
-10 RGFSGI
+10 F
-16 SVPVVALVGVVLVSL
+16 PLVALVGVVLVSL

-76 PVVLRRMGLEAL
+76 PIVLRRVGLEML
-88 TVLAMAA
+88 TVLAMVAA
-95 AAIGQVLRAVAHDP
+95 AVGQLIRAAAHDP

-174 VSIGWWAA
+174 VSIGWWAV

-191 VIEILRPGV
+191 IVEVVRPGV
-200 PTGVITPVDTASAGT
+200 PTDSPRATGSPR
-215 APADTADAVTATDP
+215 PADGSTGSAPTSAPTSAP
-229 AATDAAATASASAH
+229 GGSAATPTR
-243 SAAAQPQRIRPWRSP
+243 RIRPWRSP

-263 ALFFGTNSLS
+263 ALFFGTNSLC

-282 AVAESIGMS
+282 AVAESIGMT

-302 SAIGLI
+302 SAIGLV

-329 SVVAYLAGF
+329 SVVSYLAGF

-346 VAPWLWICLLGVGPS
+346 AAWVWICLLGVGPS

-374 RTEAGSAALSG
+374 RTQAGSAALSG
-385 FAQGVGYTAACLGP
+385 FSQGVGYTAASLGP
-399 IVFGILLDGPG
+399 LVFGMLFDGPG
-410 LGAGLGFLTGVLAV
+410 LGAGLAFLTVVLAI

-433 RPIMLE
+433 RPNMLE

>member
-1 MPARSRSAG
+1 MTPRSPRASSRQGALA
-10 RGFSGI
+10 F
-16 SVPVVALVGVVLVSL
+16 PLVALVGVVLVSL

-76 PVVLRRMGLEAL
+76 PIVLRRVGLEML
-88 TVLAMAA
+88 TVLAMVAA
-95 AAIGQVLRAVAHDP
+95 AVGQLIRAAAHDP

-174 VSIGWWAA
+174 VSIGWWAV

-191 VIEILRPGV
+191 IVEVVRPGV
-200 PTGVITPVDTASAGT
+200 PTDSPRATGSPR
-215 APADTADAVTATDP
+215 PADGSTGSAPTSAPTSAP
-229 AATDAAATASASAH
+229 GGSAATPTR
-243 SAAAQPQRIRPWRSP
+243 RIRPWRSP

-263 ALFFGTNSLS
+263 ALFFGTNSLC

-282 AVAESIGMS
+282 AVAESIGMT

-302 SAIGLI
+302 SAIGLV

-329 SVVAYLAGF
+329 SVVSYLAGF

-346 VAPWLWICLLGVGPS
+346 AAWVWICLLGVGPS

-374 RTEAGSAALSG
+374 RTQAGSAALSG
-385 FAQGVGYTAACLGP
+385 FSQGVGYTAASLGP
-399 IVFGILLDGPG
+399 LVFGMLFDGPG
-410 LGAGLGFLTGVLAV
+410 LAAGLAFLTVVLAI

-433 RPIMLE
+433 RPNMLE
-439 DTLR
+439 DTLH

>member
-1 MPARSRSAG
+1 MAT
-10 RGFSGI
+10 
-16 SVPVVALVGVVLVSL
+16 PVLALVGVVLVSL

-54 AAGMGLLGM
+54 AVGMGLLGM
-63 VPTAMFAVWGVLT
+63 IPTAMFAVWGVLT
-76 PVVLRRMGLEAL
+76 PLVLRRMGLEAV
-88 TVLAMAA
+88 TVVAMAA
-95 AAIGQVLRAVAHDP
+95 AAVGQVIRAVAQDP
-109 WVMGAGSLIALAG
+109 WVMGAGSIIALAG

-140 HVAAVS
+140 HVALVS

-174 VSIGWWAA
+174 VSIGWWAV

-191 VIEILRPGV
+191 VIEILKPG
-200 PTGVITPVDTASAGT
+200 TPALIAADAG
-215 APADTADAVTATDP
+215 APADSGSPADAGP
-229 AATDAAATASASAH
+229 AAAT
-243 SAAAQPQRIRPWRSP
+243 PQRIRPWRSP

-308 AALVVPWAAGRF
+308 AALLVPWVAGRF

-329 SVVAYLAGF
+329 SVAAYLAGF

-399 IVFGILLDGPG
+399 IVFGMLLDGPG
-410 LGAGLGFLTGVLAV
+410 LAAGLGFLTAVLAV

>member
-1 MPARSRSAG
+1 MTPRAPRAGARGGALA
-10 RGFSGI
+10 F
-16 SVPVVALVGVVLVSL
+16 PVVALVGVVLVSH

-54 AAGMGLLGM
+54 TGGMSLLGM
-63 VPTAMFAVWGVLT
+63 VPTAMFALWGVLT
-76 PVVLRRMGLEAL
+76 PIALRRMGLEML

-95 AAIGQVLRAVAHDP
+95 AAAGQVLRAFAHDP
-109 WVMGAGSLIALAG
+109 WVMGTGSLIALAG

-159 PALVAVPVEEAAGWR
+159 PALAAVPVEEAAGWR
-174 VSIGWWAA
+174 VSIGWWAVLA
-182 LAVVAAIPW
+182 LVAAVPW
-191 VIEILRPGV
+191 IVEILRRDS
-200 PTGVITPVDTASAGT
+200 DTAGPAGRAVGT
-215 APADTADAVTATDP
+215 AA
-229 AATDAAATASASAH
+229 
-243 SAAAQPQRIRPWRSP
+243 PQRIRPWRSP
-258 VGVAL
+258 VGLAL
-263 ALFFGTNSLS
+263 ALFFGTNSLC

-282 AVAESIGMS
+282 AVAESIGMT

-329 SVVAYLAGF
+329 SVVCYLAGF
-338 AGLLWAPG
+338 AGLLWAPD
-346 VAPWLWICLLGVGPS
+346 VAPWLWICFLGVGPS

-374 RTEAGSAALSG
+374 RTQAGSAALSG

-399 IVFGILLDGPG
+399 IVFGVLLSGPG
-410 LGAGLGFLTGVLAV
+410 LGAGLAFLTAVLAV
-424 MTVVSRTAC
+424 MAVVARTAC
-433 RPIMLE
+433 RPRMLE

>member
-1 MPARSRSAG
+1 MTPRSPRASSRQGALA
-10 RGFSGI
+10 F
-16 SVPVVALVGVVLVSL
+16 PLVALVGVVLVSL

-76 PVVLRRMGLEAL
+76 PIVLRRVGLEML
-88 TVLAMAA
+88 TVLAMVAA
-95 AAIGQVLRAVAHDP
+95 AVGQLIRAAAHDP

-174 VSIGWWAA
+174 VSIGWWAV

-191 VIEILRPGV
+191 IVEVVRPGV
-200 PTGVITPVDTASAGT
+200 PTDSPRTTGSPR
-215 APADTADAVTATDP
+215 PADGSTGSAPTSAP
-229 AATDAAATASASAH
+229 GGSAATPTR
-243 SAAAQPQRIRPWRSP
+243 RIRPWRSP

-263 ALFFGTNSLS
+263 ALFFGTNSLC

-282 AVAESIGMS
+282 AVAESIGMT

-302 SAIGLI
+302 SAIGLV

-329 SVVAYLAGF
+329 SVVSYLAGF

-346 VAPWLWICLLGVGPS
+346 AAWVWICLLGVGPS

-374 RTEAGSAALSG
+374 RTQAGSAALSG
-385 FAQGVGYTAACLGP
+385 FSQGVGYTAASLGP
-399 IVFGILLDGPG
+399 LVFGMLFDGPG
-410 LGAGLGFLTGVLAV
+410 LGAGLAFLTVVLAI

-433 RPIMLE
+433 RPNMLE

>member
-1 MPARSRSAG
+1 MVAT
-10 RGFSGI
+10 
-16 SVPVVALVGVVLVSL
+16 PVLALVGVVLVSL

-54 AAGMGLLGM
+54 AVGMGLLGM
-63 VPTAMFAVWGVLT
+63 IPTAMFAVWGVLT
-76 PVVLRRMGLEAL
+76 PLVLRRMGLEAV
-88 TVLAMAA
+88 TVVAMAA
-95 AAIGQVLRAVAHDP
+95 AAVGQVIRAVAQDP
-109 WVMGAGSLIALAG
+109 WVMGAGSIIALAG

-140 HVAAVS
+140 HVALVS

-174 VSIGWWAA
+174 VSIGWWAV

-191 VIEILRPGV
+191 VIEILKPG
-200 PTGVITPVDTASAGT
+200 TPALIAADAG
-215 APADTADAVTATDP
+215 APADSGSPADAGP
-229 AATDAAATASASAH
+229 AAGPTGPAAAT
-243 SAAAQPQRIRPWRSP
+243 PQRIRPWRSP

-308 AALVVPWAAGRF
+308 AALLVPWVAGRF

-329 SVVAYLAGF
+329 SVAAYLAGF

-399 IVFGILLDGPG
+399 IVFGMLLDGPG
-410 LGAGLGFLTGVLAV
+410 LAAGLGFLTAVLAV

>member
-1 MPARSRSAG
+1 MSPDSP
-10 RGFSGI
+10 RGSTRRGALAF
-16 SVPVVALVGVVLVSL
+16 PLVALVGVILVSL

-76 PVVLRRMGLEAL
+76 PMVLRRMGLELL
-88 TVLAMAA
+88 TVLAMVAA
-95 AAIGQVLRAVAHDP
+95 AAGQIIRALAHDP
-109 WVMGAGSLIALAG
+109 VVMGVGSLIALAG

-174 VSIGWWAA
+174 VSIGWWAV

-191 VIEILRPGV
+191 IVEILNPGV
-200 PTGVITPVDTASAGT
+200 PTAPPRHVDG
-215 APADTADAVTATDP
+215 
-229 AATDAAATASASAH
+229 ATDAPAR
-243 SAAAQPQRIRPWRSP
+243 RIRPWRSP

-263 ALFFGTNSLS
+263 ALFFGTNSLC

-282 AVAESIGMS
+282 AVAESIGMT

-302 SAIGLI
+302 SAIGLV

-329 SVVAYLAGF
+329 SVVSYLAGF

-346 VAPWLWICLLGVGPS
+346 AAWVWICLLGVGPS

-374 RTEAGSAALSG
+374 RTQAGSAALSG
-385 FAQGVGYTAACLGP
+385 FSQGVGYTAASLGP
-399 IVFGILLDGPG
+399 LVFGMLFDGPG
-410 LGAGLGFLTGVLAV
+410 LGAGLAFLTVVLV
-424 MTVVSRTAC
+424 IMTVVSRTAC
-433 RPIMLE
+433 RPNMLE

>member
-1 MPARSRSAG
+1 MNARSAERRSRVGGAA
-10 RGFSGI
+10 I
-16 SVPVVALVGVVLVSL
+16 PLVALIGVVLVSL

-54 AAGMGLLGM
+54 PAGMSLLGM

-76 PVVLRRMGLEAL
+76 PLVLRRHGLE
-88 TVLAMAA
+88 TVTVIAMAA
-95 AAIGQVLRAVAHDP
+95 AAGGQVLRAVAQDP
-109 WVMGAGSLIALAG
+109 WVMGIGSLVALAG
-122 MGIGNVVAPP
+122 MGVGNVVAPP

-140 HVAAVS
+140 HVPTMS

-159 PALVAVPVEEAAGWR
+159 PALVAVPVAETAGWR
-174 VSIGWWAA
+174 LSIGWWAA

-191 VIEILRPGV
+191 IVEIARHGSA
-200 PTGVITPVDTASAGT
+200 PVDPGGS
-215 APADTADAVTATDP
+215 TATE
-229 AATDAAATASASAH
+229 
-243 SAAAQPQRIRPWRSP
+243 RIRPWRSP
-258 VGVAL
+258 VGIAL
-263 ALFFGTNSLS
+263 ALFFGTNSLG

-302 SAIGLI
+302 SGIGLI
-308 AALVVPWAAGRF
+308 AALLVPWIAGRVD
-320 EDPYAVVVV
+320 DPYLVVVV
-329 SVVAYLAGF
+329 SVAAYLAGF

-346 VAPWLWICLLGVGPS
+346 VAPWVWIVLLGVGPS

-374 RTEAGSAALSG
+374 RTAAGSAALSG
-385 FAQGVGYTAACLGP
+385 FSQGVGYTAACLGP
-399 IVFGILLDGPG
+399 VVFGMLFAGPG
-410 LGAGLGFLTGVLAV
+410 LGAGLAFLTAVLAV
-424 MTVVSRTAC
+424 MTVVARTAC
-433 RPIMLE
+433 RPRMLE

>member
-1 MPARSRSAG
+1 MAT
-10 RGFSGI
+10 
-16 SVPVVALVGVVLVSL
+16 PVLALVGVVLVYL

-54 AAGMGLLGM
+54 AVGMGLLGM
-63 VPTAMFAVWGVLT
+63 IPTAMFAVWGVLT
-76 PVVLRRMGLEAL
+76 PLVLRRMGLEAV
-88 TVLAMAA
+88 TVVAMAA
-95 AAIGQVLRAVAHDP
+95 AAVGQVIRAVAQDP
-109 WVMGAGSLIALAG
+109 WVMGAGSIIALAG

-140 HVAAVS
+140 HVALVS

-174 VSIGWWAA
+174 VSIGWWAV

-191 VIEILRPGV
+191 VIEILKPG
-200 PTGVITPVDTASAGT
+200 TPALIAVDAG
-215 APADTADAVTATDP
+215 APADSGSPADAGP
-229 AATDAAATASASAH
+229 AAGPTGPAAAT
-243 SAAAQPQRIRPWRSP
+243 PQRIRPWRSP

-308 AALVVPWAAGRF
+308 AALLVPWVAGRF

-329 SVVAYLAGF
+329 SVAAYLAGF

-399 IVFGILLDGPG
+399 IVFGMLLDGPG
-410 LGAGLGFLTGVLAV
+410 LAAGLGFLTAVLAV